1 MALIRMVR
9 VAAIVPGL
17 IWLGLSAQ
25 AQGPQTFKGRLSVVP
40 IDVTMRTDYTGT
52 GTASATLSGMKL
64 SVSGSFEGL
73 HTAATAA
80 RLGQGS
86 VTGVT
91 GATIADLTVSK
102 ATSGTISGSVDLT
115 PEQVENLRKGKFY
128 VQVYSER
135 APTGNL
141 RAWLLR

>member
-64 SVSGSFEGL
+64 CQRIF
-73 HTAATAA
+73 
-80 RLGQGS
+80 
-86 VTGVT
+86 
-91 GATIADLTVSK
+91 
-102 ATSGTISGSVDLT
+102 
-115 PEQVENLRKGKFY
+115 
-128 VQVYSER
+128 
-135 APTGNL
+135 
-141 RAWLLR
+141 